1 MKVCPK
7 CGKQYADDAN
17 FCTNDAGRLVAMSS
31 SAPAAT
37 STTSGAVAGA
47 ASAAAAAPPAP
58 QILGGRFE
66 LRDRVGGSA
75 TGAVHKGVDT
85 LNGATVAI
93 KLIAPAVTAQHA
105 QRVERELKLLEKVQ
119 SPVVARVLASGKHG
133 DQLWAAVEWVEGGVP
148 VSQIVPAG
156 GLEPEKA
163 SDIAV
168 AVGGA
173 LVEAAKVGVVHRDL
187 APKNVLVSNGGI
199 KLINFALPLPA
210 ERVAGVPAFVSPE
223 VIEGKPV
230 DQRSSTYS
238 LGALYYYLLTGQPP
252 FTGDTQA
259 VHAAHLSGSAV
270 PPSQKVAVAADVD
283 SLVGR
288 AMDRNPAKRYLTLK
302 QFLDDIERV
311 KTGPEGGTSST
322 APFGRA
328 GAAGGGD
335 KKRREPAS
343 TMLGVGALNEA
354 RAKLGAVDV
363 PQPASMAHAQPAV
376 PETVSQ
382 AIAAHVNAPAPQPQP
397 QPQPVQVQAPQP
409 VSQPIAQPVSQPIAQ
424 PVSQPIP
431 QPISQPMY
439 PEPMQVQAPQ
449 PVAAQGPS
457 PWAPP
462 AGQAAA
468 QPGPMTPAAH
478 AVQAAA
484 PAIAAVAHPQPV
496 PEPAKPAPAKVSP
509 MVTQPGGGAG
519 GKKSK
524 EAKDKKA
531 AKGKFRETMWFKKG
545 DLDAAAAEEAA
556 KSQDANV
563 SDKADSLPME
573 ERYTDDGSLTTGDA
587 ARYSLKTGHTGTLPV
602 MRDGDPSASQQVSE
616 DELIGEMKG
625 GNRLLIILIVVGLL
639 AIVGLVLAFTL

>member
-17 FCTNDAGRLVAMSS
+17 FCTNDAGRLVAMSQS
-31 SAPAAT
+31 IPTTASPPGAAPAAPAT
-37 STTSGAVAGA
+37 
-47 ASAAAAAPPAP
+47 ASAPVAAAAP
-58 QILGGRFE
+58 QLLGGRFE
-66 LRDRVGGSA
+66 LRDRVGGGA

-85 LNGATVAI
+85 QNGATVAI
-93 KLIAPAVTAQHA
+93 KLIAPAVVAQHA

-119 SPVVARVLASGKHG
+119 SPVVARVLASGKQG
-133 DQLWAAVEWVEGGVP
+133 DQLWAAMEWVEGGVP
-148 VSQIVPAG
+148 VSQVVPASG
-156 GLEPEKA
+156 MESEKA
-163 SDIAV
+163 SEIAV

-187 APKNVLVSNGGI
+187 APKNVLMSAGGI

-210 ERVAGVPAFVSPE
+210 ERVSGVPAFVSPE

-238 LGALYYYLLTGQPP
+238 LGALYYFLLTGQPP
-252 FTGDTQA
+252 FTGDTGA
-259 VHAAHLSGSAV
+259 IHAAHLSGSAV
-270 PPSQKVAVAADVD
+270 PPSQKAAVATDVD

-311 KTGPEGGTSST
+311 QKGPEGGTSST

-328 GAAGGGD
+328 GAAVSVGD
-335 KKRREPAS
+335 KKRREPAA

-354 RAKLGAVDV
+354 RAKIEEEEA
-363 PQPASMAHAQPAV
+363 QRAAMQQAAAAQPA
-376 PETVSQ
+376 
-382 AIAAHVNAPAPQPQP
+382 QP
-397 QPQPVQVQAPQP
+397 
-409 VSQPIAQPVSQPIAQ
+409 AQPA
-424 PVSQPIP
+424 
-431 QPISQPMY
+431 

-449 PVAAQGPS
+449 PVAAPAIAPAAEVAPAAGAGGS

-462 AGQAAA
+462 AG
-468 QPGPMTPAAH
+468 PMTPAAQ

-484 PAIAAVAHPQPV
+484 PAIAAVAQQ
-496 PEPAKPAPAKVSP
+496 KPTAAKVTNPGKSP
-509 MVTQPGGGAG
+509 AVTQPGAG
-519 GKKSK
+519 GKKKQDAK
-524 EAKDKKA
+524 EKKA
-531 AKGKFRETMWFKKG
+531 SKGKFRETMWFKKG

-556 KSQDANV
+556 KSQDANA

-573 ERYTDDGSLTTGDA
+573 ERYSDDGSITSTDA
-587 ARYSLKTGHTGTLPV
+587 QRYSLKTGHTGAMPAY
-602 MRDGDPSASQQVSE
+602 REGGPSSSQQVSE

-625 GNRLLIILIVVGLL
+625 GSRVLLIVIAVGVL
-639 AIVGLVLAFTL
+639 AVIGIVLAFAL